1 MTKYML
7 VMMDSEGQQEAH
19 FTNEYSK
26 AREMQMEAA
35 GAIGLYVELY
45 ERERDAEGLEQYMLL
60 EA

>member
-19 FTNEYSK
+19 FTNEYRK
-26 AREMQMEAA
+26 AKEMQMEAA
-35 GAIGLYVELY
+35 GAMGLYVEIY
-45 ERERDAEGLEQYMLL
+45 MRELDAEGLEQYMLL